1 MAKEVRKNRRP
12 VAPNNPFLGMQE
24 SVSKQIVA
32 ALDGWRDF
40 VEAAAERTF
49 LTVYGSPALQAA
61 AGIDPA
67 DTRPLRKPAKNP
79 LYQELVQKLI
89 AQLKSQIATGGLR
102 EAVVRALIYIG
113 LGRRSVD
120 ERGFEV
126 VRRLRT
132 RYGDM
137 PLSEFKAL
145 VREQFAM
152 LLIDQQAAL
161 AAIPSLLPADA
172 KTRSEAFDAVRQV
185 KAASGEISAEDEKR
199 LNEIGR
205 LFGNGEEGTPTR
217 FPQIRRDLAAK
228 AS

>member
-1 MAKEVRKNRRP
+1 
-12 VAPNNPFLGMQE
+12 
-24 SVSKQIVA
+24 
-32 ALDGWRDF
+32 
-40 VEAAAERTF
+40 
-49 LTVYGSPALQAA
+49 
-61 AGIDPA
+61 
-67 DTRPLRKPAKNP
+67 
-79 LYQELVQKLI
+79 
-89 AQLKSQIATGGLR
+89 
-102 EAVVRALIYIG
+102 
-113 LGRRSVD
+113 VD

-137 PLSEFKAL
+137 PLSEFKRL

-152 LLIDQQAAL
+152 LMIDQQAAL

-172 KTRSEAFDAVRQV
+172 KTRSEAFDVVWQV

-205 LFGNGEEGTPTR
+205 LFGIAEEGATIR
-217 FPQIRRDLAAK
+217 FPQRELQAK